1 MTYAPGTH
9 AATLLF
15 DLGLSFDA
23 VVRSLVVEIG
33 MSADEATLATE
44 VAASES
50 APAPLMRVE
59 EVAALVLGLVG
70 GDVIEPEPGAVSRL
84 TDELTRV

>member
-59 EVAALVLGLVG
+59 EVAALMHRLIG
-70 GDVIEPEPGAVSRL
+70 GSVVEPPARAISRVV
-84 TDELTRV
+84 DELARV